1 MKVLLAVSHVPDTT
15 SKIRFVNN
23 DSEFDKTDIQY
34 IISPFDEL
42 VLTRLL
48 EIKEQTNNLD
58 ITVVTVGGADVEPT
72 IRKALA
78 IGADDAVR
86 VDAEAVDA
94 LFVAR
99 QIAEVYKNGQFDFVM
114 TGKESIDFT
123 GNQVGEMVAE
133 FLNLPSVAS
142 AANLELNGNVATI
155 TREIDGGKEVVEV
168 QTPFVTSG
176 QKGIA
181 KEPRIPNMRG
191 IMMAR
196 KKPLSVVPAVAQG
209 VHTKVVKFSM
219 PQSKG
224 ACKMIPADNPAE
236 LVRLLHEEAKVL

>member
-15 SKIRFVNN
+15 SKIRFVNK

-42 VLTRLL
+42 ALTRLL
-48 EIKEQTNNLD
+48 QIKEQIGGMH
-58 ITVVTVGGADVEPT
+58 ITAVTVGGADVDPT

-86 VDAEAVDA
+86 VDAEPTDA

-99 QIAEVYKNGQFDFVM
+99 QIAEVFKNGEFDFVM

-133 FLNLPSVAS
+133 FLNIPSVAS
-142 AANLELNGNVATI
+142 AASLELNGNIATI
-155 TREIDGGKEVVEV
+155 IREIDGGKEVIE
-168 QTPFVTSG
+168 TPMPFVTSG

-196 KKPLSVVPAVAQG
+196 KK
-209 VHTKVVKFSM
+209 
-219 PQSKG
+219 
-224 ACKMIPADNPAE
+224 
-236 LVRLLHEEAKVL
+236 

>member
-15 SKIRFVNN
+15 SKIRFVN
-23 DSEFDKTDIQY
+23 DDTEFNTKDIQY

-42 VLTRLL
+42 ALTRTL
-48 EIKEQTNNLD
+48 ELKEKLGGME
-58 ITVVTVGGADVEPT
+58 ITVVTVGGKAVEPT
-72 IRKALA
+72 MRKALA
-78 IGADDAVR
+78 IGADKAIR
-86 VDAEAVDA
+86 VDAEPVDA

-99 QIAEVYKNGQFDFVM
+99 QIAEVFKRGEYDFII

-133 FLNLPSVAS
+133 FLEIPTVSSS
-142 AANLELNGNVATI
+142 AYLDIEGEKAII
-155 TREIDGGKEVVEV
+155 TREIDGGKEVVE
-168 QTPFVTSG
+168 TSMPFVTSG

-196 KKPLSVVPAVAQG
+196 KKPMEVVAPVEQN
-209 VHTKVVKFSM
+209 VHTKVVRFSL
-219 PQSKG
+219 PEAQG
-224 ACKMIPADNPAE
+224 ACKMISADDPAE
-236 LVRLLHEEAKVL
+236 LVRLLHEEAKVI